1 MSKPGRSHALYLSAV
16 ARRMSRLGVD
26 CPSIDPKATDAELE
40 RELNGGEPAPSWTP
54 PPRSTIEIPDL
65 SMAFGGPSASPGA
78 PDDDSASPSPGRDAS
93 PSAAHDAHDAQGRL
107 PW

>member
-16 ARRMSRLGVD
+16 ARRMSRDGVD

-40 RELNGGEPAPSWTP
+40 RELAGGDPAPSWTP

-65 SMAFGGPSASPGA
+65 SAAFGGFSASPGA
-78 PDDDSASPSPGRDAS
+78 PDDPASPSPGRDAS
-93 PSAAHDAHDAQGRL
+93 PSAAHDAHDAQGSL